1 MADPAAITPA
11 ASPTSMPLL
20 ELKGVTSRY
29 GRIEVLHGIDLT
41 VGKGEL
47 VALVGANGAGKTTLL
62 RTISGVQPIT
72 GGSIGFDGGD
82 LSGRRPEARV
92 AGGILQVPEGRQ
104 VFAPMTIE
112 DNLKLGAFTRP
123 AAEIRRGLDEVYAL
137 FPVLLE
143 KRDLAAGNL
152 SGGQQQ
158 MVALGRALMGRPKLL
173 LLDEPS
179 MGLAPLVVEEIFR
192 VIGRLKESG
201 MTILLVEQNASAAL
215 AIADRGYVLE
225 TGSVVLTGTGR
236 ELLADDDVRRAY
248 LGM

>member
-1 MADPAAITPA
+1 MGETVVATGSGAAA
-11 ASPTSMPLL
+11 PLL
-20 ELKGVTSRY
+20 ELKGITSRY
-29 GRIEVLHGIDLT
+29 GRIEVLHGIDLS
-41 VGKGEL
+41 VGEGEL

-72 GGSIGFDGGD
+72 GGSIVFDGGD

-92 AGGILQVPEGRQ
+92 TAGVLQVPEGRQ

-112 DNLKLGAFTRP
+112 DNLKMGAFTRP
-123 AAEIRRGLDEVYAL
+123 AGEIRRGLDEVYAL

-192 VIGRLKESG
+192 VISRLKESG

-215 AIADRGYVLE
+215 SVADRGYVLE

-236 ELLADDDVRRAY
+236 ELLSNDEVRRAY

>member
-1 MADPAAITPA
+1 MAEPA
-11 ASPTSMPLL
+11 ASLSPRAAEPLL

-41 VGKGEL
+41 VGRGEL

-72 GGSIGFDGGD
+72 GGSIGFDGAD

-112 DNLKLGAFTRP
+112 DNLRMGAFTRP
-123 AAEIRRGLDEVYAL
+123 AAEIRQGLDEIWEL

-192 VIGRLKESG
+192 VIGRLKASG

-225 TGSVVLTGTGR
+225 TGSVVLTGTGCD
-236 ELLADDDVRRAY
+236 LLSNDEVRRAY

>member
-1 MADPAAITPA
+1 MAEPA
-11 ASPTSMPLL
+11 ASSAPLAAAPLL

-41 VGKGEL
+41 VGRGEL

-72 GGSIGFDGGD
+72 GGSIGFDGKD
-82 LSGRRPEARV
+82 LAGRRPEARV

-112 DNLKLGAFTRP
+112 DNLRMGAFTRP
-123 AAEIRRGLDEVYAL
+123 AAEIRHGLDEIYEL

-158 MVALGRALMGRPKLL
+158 MVALGRALMGKPKLL

-192 VIGRLKESG
+192 VIGRLKASG

-236 ELLADDDVRRAY
+236 DLLSNDEVRRAY